1 VGVSVS
7 TREVEVEISKEE
19 LERLIRQYVP
29 QAVLEERGGR
39 LYVVVPVDAFV
50 SIRYEGGKVKIVV
63 PLPSIPGLGGK
74 P

>member
-7 TREVEVEISKEE
+7 TREVEVEITKEE
-19 LERLIRQYVP
+19 LERLIKQYIP
-29 QAVLEERGGR
+29 HATLEERNGR

-50 SIRYEGGKVKIVV
+50 SIRYEGGRVKVVV